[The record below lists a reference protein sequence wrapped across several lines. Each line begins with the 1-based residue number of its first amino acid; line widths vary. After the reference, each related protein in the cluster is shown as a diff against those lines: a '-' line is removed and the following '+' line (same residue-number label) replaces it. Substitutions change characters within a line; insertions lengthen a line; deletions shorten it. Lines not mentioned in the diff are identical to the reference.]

1 MILNQWRKTNGHLK
15 YSRMEQLSILLI
27 LEQEVVHIEIEKVMD
42 FYQNVIWLYRLW
54 TEIEECRVC
63 DGCSYELTIT
73 YKDNRKKKLT
83 GDLGGGTV
91 DKTVTDFLCT
101 IPEFR
106 DKLDGSENE

>member
-1 MILNQWRKTNGHLK
+1 MFQKIIANRKPP
-15 YSRMEQLSILLI
+15 
-27 LEQEVVHIEIEKVMD
+27 KVEPMVD
-42 FYQNVIWLYRLW
+42 GYTGFLYRPW

-106 DKLDGSENE
+106 DKLDGSEDE